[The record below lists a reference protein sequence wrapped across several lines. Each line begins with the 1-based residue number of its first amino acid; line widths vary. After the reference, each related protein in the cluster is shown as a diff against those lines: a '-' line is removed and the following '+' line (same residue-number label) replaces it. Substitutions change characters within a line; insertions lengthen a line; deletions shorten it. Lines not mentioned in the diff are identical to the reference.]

1 MSQRQTDRARR
12 ARDKRRKEL
21 LKAAIRVFA
30 RKGYRTASIR
40 DIIQAAGVARGT
52 FYIYFRSK
60 QDIFAAIVDHFRQGE
75 EPLIHL
81 DEGDPPATRENL
93 RMRTRTSVLRWLGF
107 YFRNLDA
114 AKIVTR
120 DANMI
125 DPSAARKREAIRRAV
140 KSHIVDDF
148 VRRQNL
154 GLYRRSVSPELASHF
169 MLGMF
174 DEIAATQLPRSR
186 KSDLQWLADQYVDF
200 LLHGMLP
207 PST

>member
-1 MSQRQTDRARR
+1 MPQRQTDRARR

-21 LKAAIRVFA
+21 LKAATRVFA
-30 RKGYRTASIR
+30 RKGYRAASIS
-40 DIIQAAGVARGT
+40 DVVQAAGVARGT

-60 QDIFAAIVDHFRQGE
+60 QDIFAAIVDNFRE
-75 EPLIHL
+75 EEKPLIQR
-81 DEGDPPATRENL
+81 DEEDRPTTRENL
-93 RMRTRTSVLRWLGF
+93 RMRTRTSVLRWLEF

-114 AKIVTR
+114 AKIVVR

-140 KSHIVDDF
+140 KSHIVENF
-148 VRRQNL
+148 VRRQKL

-169 MLGMF
+169 LLGMF
-174 DEIAATQLPRSR
+174 DEIAATQLRRAR
-186 KSDLQWLADQYVDF
+186 KSDLGRLADQYVDF

-207 PST
+207 P